1 VHDPAF
7 GRWSCATGEH
17 DGETCEPTDP
27 GSCPGGF
34 CRSVVDPTAIGCVG
48 YGPHGDGL
56 PILNRQ
62 IGGAQAT
69 QAVQTF
75 YDGVFAQ
82 VPLRGILYW
91 NSHAFNLTDEDH
103 ELNGRLNFT
112 FATDQRYPVRPIF
125 EAKAVFAASAAPFTT
140 QTVCSDHV
148 LPQGA
153 RLFALTSHTHKRG
166 KLFQAWAPD
175 GSQIFENH
183 VYNDPVKQGFD
194 PPLAFDSA
202 DPAERTIRYCALY
215 NNGVNED
222 GSANVETVTRAS
234 RVPESAKRTI
244 GGCTP
249 IACVAGKIG
258 AACDGAAADADRS
271 CDSTPGAGDGLCDA
285 CRITGG
291 ESTENEMFLL
301 IGQYYIDE
309 HFPQPDDDLLVGGL
323 ASVGAARHDA
333 SGRSLF
339 AGFAAPPA
347 QGCATSPGAHAG
359 HLGHAAHD

>member
-1 VHDPAF
+1 
-7 GRWSCATGEH
+7 
-17 DGETCEPTDP
+17 
-27 GSCPGGF
+27 
-34 CRSVVDPTAIGCVG
+34 
-48 YGPHGDGL
+48 
-56 PILNRQ
+56 
-62 IGGAQAT
+62 
-69 QAVQTF
+69 
-75 YDGVFAQ
+75 
-82 VPLRGILYW
+82 
-91 NSHAFNLTDEDH
+91 
-103 ELNGRLNFT
+103 NGRLNFT

-125 EAKAVFAASAAPFTT
+125 EANAVFAASAAPFTT
-140 QTVCSDHV
+140 QMVCSDHV

-202 DPAERTIRYCALY
+202 DPAERTLRYCALY

-249 IACVAGKIG
+249 IACVAGKVG
-258 AACDGAAADADRS
+258 ATCDGAAVDADRS
-271 CDSTPGAGDGLCDA
+271 CDSTPGANDGLCDA

-291 ESTENEMFLL
+291 ESTE
-301 IGQYYIDE
+301 
-309 HFPQPDDDLLVGGL
+309 
-323 ASVGAARHDA
+323 
-333 SGRSLF
+333 
-339 AGFAAPPA
+339 
-347 QGCATSPGAHAG
+347 
-359 HLGHAAHD
+359 